1 MVAEGLALS
10 SDRASGHRTGGAGT
24 SVARLT
30 LVTLDCTAIQLPMSV
45 GEVAALIY
53 LLPVL
58 RLPDGSQ
65 ANSAISAR

>member
-1 MVAEGLALS
+1 MKVSRCQAIGHPVTAL
-10 SDRASGHRTGGAGT
+10 GGAGT

-65 ANSAISAR
+65 ANSATSAR

>member
-1 MVAEGLALS
+1 
-10 SDRASGHRTGGAGT
+10 
-24 SVARLT
+24 
-30 LVTLDCTAIQLPMSV
+30 MSV

-53 LLPVL
+53 LPPVL